1 MSLLAVLLAL
11 LILVPLALT
20 TSGDYIIEEL
30 RDENATAPSP
40 FSISRVVPF
49 ENGLRLFLRTD
60 NPEAVAVLVDA
71 GALEAQLSDHQ
82 SETASTVLLSL
93 GVAVSCVTGDPPVYQ
108 GYSGTMPACGGAP
121 PANIEYFFEVAV
133 TLGPGRDLAIGQDPD
148 FLWLIEER

>member
-1 MSLLAVLLAL
+1 MKRLAVLLGL
-11 LILVPLALT
+11 LIPAPLALT

-40 FSISRVVPF
+40 FSITRVVPF
-49 ENGLRLFLRTD
+49 ENGLLLFLRTD
-60 NPEAVAVLVDA
+60 NPEAVAVLLDA

-82 SETASTVLLSL
+82 SETASTVSLSL
-93 GVAVSCVTGDPPVYQ
+93 GVAVSCGPGDTPVYQ
-108 GYSGTMPACGGAP
+108 RYSSRISICGGAP